1 MRIDPAF
8 PTGRARLLAF
18 AAAFAVVVC
27 GWLAAQANAFVYWT
41 NSDNSAIARANLDGT
56 GANQSF
62 ITGGNNPAGLA
73 VDGQYVYWTN
83 TFSSSIG
90 RANLDGTGVDQSFI
104 SDAIGA
110 WGLSVD
116 GHYVYWSNYAG
127 GTIGRANLDGTG
139 INQSFI
145 SGANIPVGV
154 AVDGE
159 HVYWADSASG
169 TIGRANLDGTG
180 VNQSFITGASEPE
193 AVAVDGQHVYWANSV
208 SGTIGRANLD
218 GTGVNQSFIT
228 GANFPEGVVIDGQ
241 YVYWTNNL
249 GNTIGRANLDGTGVD
264 QTFITGPHPWALAV
278 DALVPPPT
286 ASITTP
292 ASGATYTQG
301 QIVDS
306 SFSCNDGMGGPG
318 IGSCLDQ
325 NGQPSGTAI
334 DTSTTGSHA
343 MTVTATS
350 EDGATGTASVTYTV
364 TAAPSTPATAP
375 ATSPTSTTPAATP
388 ASTVPS
394 PPPPVVGDL
403 RQSHPRWR
411 EPGGSAQISNHKRRP
426 PVGTVFSFTLNQPAT
441 VKLLFIQ
448 ATPGRV
454 IKINGK
460 SRCVALTKRNRPT
473 RNCARTVTVASLSL
487 NGRRGADKI
496 VFDGRVSPTHTLRP
510 GRYTVTLIAIN
521 AGGESS
527 ERQSLWF
534 TIVR

>member
-104 SDAIGA
+104 SDANGA

-145 SGANIPVGV
+145 SGANIPVG
-154 AVDGE
+154 
-159 HVYWADSASG
+159 
-169 TIGRANLDGTG
+169 
-180 VNQSFITGASEPE
+180 
-193 AVAVDGQHVYWANSV
+193 VAVDGQHVYWANSV

-278 DALVPPPT
+278 DAVQPPT

-306 SFSCNDGMGGPG
+306 SFSCSEGTAGPG
-318 IGSCLDQ
+318 IASCLDQ

-441 VKLLFIQ
+441 VKLLFTQ

-527 ERQSLWF
+527 ERQSLRF

>member
-104 SDAIGA
+104 SDANGA

-127 GTIGRANLDGTG
+127 
-139 INQSFI
+139 
-145 SGANIPVGV
+145 
-154 AVDGE
+154 
-159 HVYWADSASG
+159 
-169 TIGRANLDGTG
+169 
-180 VNQSFITGASEPE
+180 
-193 AVAVDGQHVYWANSV
+193 
-208 SGTIGRANLD
+208 GTIGRANLD

>member
-104 SDAIGA
+104 SDANGA

-154 AVDGE
+154 AVDG
-159 HVYWADSASG
+159 
-169 TIGRANLDGTG
+169 
-180 VNQSFITGASEPE
+180 
-193 AVAVDGQHVYWANSV
+193 QHVYWANSA

-334 DTSTTGSHA
+334 DTSTTGSHT
-343 MTVTATS
+343 MTVTANS

-364 TAAPSTPATAP
+364 TAAPITSATAP
-375 ATSPTSTTPAATP
+375 ATTPTSTTPATTP
-388 ASTVPS
+388 PSTVPS
-394 PPPPVVGDL
+394 PPPPVLGDL